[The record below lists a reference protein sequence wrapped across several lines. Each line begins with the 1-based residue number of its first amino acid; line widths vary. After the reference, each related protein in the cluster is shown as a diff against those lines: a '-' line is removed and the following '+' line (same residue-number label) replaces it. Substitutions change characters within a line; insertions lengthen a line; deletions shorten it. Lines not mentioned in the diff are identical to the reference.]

1 MLFIGFALG
10 PMSMLKM
17 LSLPVYCLLT
27 LSLDSSFPITTTART
42 EIIINIMQVIMAAT
56 MATNYVIEMW

>member
-1 MLFIGFALG
+1 
-10 PMSMLKM
+10 M

-27 LSLDSSFPITTTART
+27 WSLDRTVPITTTVRT
-42 EIIINIMQVIMAAT
+42 EMIINIMQVIMAAM